1 MEDLLIKFQR
11 ETILATKLE
20 SILCDILAKNLAAFY
35 PCSKNLTKA
44 NVKNTGLISLA
55 KEFPRQPNIDS
66 VTWLLVIPPISVYS
80 EKEKVTKR
88 NTKCTV

>member
-66 VTWLLVIPPISVYS
+66 VLKFIMKYWDNRLQHFIKS
-80 EKEKVTKR
+80 EIF
-88 NTKCTV
+88 